1 MVKNSYCKFFF
12 KKIIQTITEI
22 QDETSIS
29 NAIARL
35 EQNKIL
41 QRQQLTNHFE
51 KKIQS
56 LKPENLLKSATVN
69 IITKP
74 SLKKGLMLTAG
85 SITAVILIKKVLRGG
100 NNGKGLFFMLI
111 SGVSTMLV
119 KKMVANGIKKTL

>member
-1 MVKNSYCKFFF
+1 MVKNSYCKFSF

-85 SITAVILIKKVLRGG
+85 SITAVMLIKKVLRVG
-100 NNGKGLFFMLI
+100 NNGKGLFFMLL

>member
-1 MVKNSYCKFFF
+1 M
-12 KKIIQTITEI
+12 ITEI
-22 QDETSIS
+22 QDERSIS

-56 LKPENLLKSATVN
+56 LKPGNLLKSETVN
-69 IITKP
+69 IIAKP

-85 SITAVILIKKVLRGG
+85 SITAVMLIKKVLRGG
-100 NNGKGLFFMLI
+100 NNGKGLFFMLL

-119 KKMVANGIKKTL
+119 KKIVANGIKKTL

>member
-1 MVKNSYCKFFF
+1 MVKNSYCKFSF
-12 KKIIQTITEI
+12 KKIIQMITEI
-22 QDETSIS
+22 QDERSIS

-56 LKPENLLKSATVN
+56 LKPGNLLKSATVN
-69 IITKP
+69 IIAKP

-85 SITAVILIKKVLRGG
+85 SITAVMLIKKVLRGG
-100 NNGKGLFFMLI
+100 NNGKGLFFMLL

>member
-1 MVKNSYCKFFF
+1 MVKNSYCKFSF
-12 KKIIQTITEI
+12 KKIIQMIYEI
-22 QDETSIS
+22 QDEISIT
-29 NAIARL
+29 NAIAGL

-56 LKPENLLKSATVN
+56 LKPGNLLKSVTVN
-69 IITKP
+69 IIAKP

-85 SITAVILIKKVLRGG
+85 SITAVMLIKKVLRGG
-100 NNGKGLFFMLI
+100 NNGKGLFFMLL

-119 KKMVANGIKKTL
+119 KKIVANGIKKTL